1 MYMHP
6 IIEAYMEQHWWH
18 KGRNKNSAV
27 MDDVVKLL
35 RRHFYALYLMKFET
49 LTERVRLRKD

>member
-27 MDDVVKLL
+27 MDDVVKL
-35 RRHFYALYLMKFET
+35 
-49 LTERVRLRKD
+49 